1 MCGLSLKGIG
11 VVSFLEKLVIAD
23 VAALAY
29 RTGTLA
35 VFTNEK
41 GRAIN
46 DSVITKHIH
55 VERSLI
61 ALQGPLAAPVL
72 QHLTKDDLRKLYFG
86 EFRVLDINGSECF
99 LTRTGQWRWW
109 FFLLQRLVS
118 EPNPEDKTTMKAIT
132 KAVLDNKADLGIIID
147 TDMDRCSMIIRH

>member
-1 MCGLSLKGIG
+1 MMNSTLNYRQIGSLFDVSHMCGLSLKGIG

-46 DSVITKHIH
+46 DSVITKVTNDHMVVNARCRDKDLAHI
-55 VERSLI
+55 E
-61 ALQGPLAAPVL
+61 
-72 QHLTKDDLRKLYFG
+72 QH
-86 EFRVLDINGSECF
+86 
-99 LTRTGQWRWW
+99 
-109 FFLLQRLVS
+109 
-118 EPNPEDKTTMKAIT
+118 MKAF
-132 KAVLDNKADLGIIID
+132 KAKGVNV
-147 TDMDRCSMIIRH
+147 S